1 MTWGLHFIPL
11 LRDVMIQISDHL
23 PAAPVL
29 RDLAQILEYSGA
41 WFNKQSCV
49 TATEHGAGVFATSDF
64 PDLRSIMRVPVDL
77 MPRLSDF
84 SVSTEGDRFTS
95 PKVIGSPSSEQTDI
109 MAMMIDI
116 YNQSG
121 SLAAWREASPYFS
134 LQEHAQ
140 VFDYLVSGMSGSF
153 PETLWEHEGSLGG
166 SFFTSRKF
174 ALMQDGSSA
183 LEHGAVTGKT
193 SVLLPMV
200 DLFNHDMRASG
211 FNFSKSSSHENLR
224 VFSRPDPDTRELF
237 VRYNLMDAVGSY
249 LNYGFVDA
257 SAPFMLSMR
266 LEMAFRD
273 FKINVARSAAPAV
286 KVPSAFKDIPLYMPM
301 LAKEDNTVSLSKLV
315 IPGPNAP
322 NALRRVI
329 ALVLSGL
336 EVPQAE
342 LRAQIMTFEAQV
354 IEQNFAYWQKMLSLI
369 VDIPDTHAI
378 HHLTRKALAHLTAYQ
393 STTMTKDV

>member
-1 MTWGLHFIPL
+1 
-11 LRDVMIQISDHL
+11 MIQISDHL
-23 PAAPVL
+23 PAAPIL
-29 RDLAQILEYSGA
+29 RDLTQLLEKSGA

-84 SVSTEGDRFTS
+84 SVDTEGDRFTL
-95 PKVIGSPSSEQTDI
+95 PKIIGVPTPEQADI
-109 MAMMIDI
+109 MGMMIDI
-116 YNQSG
+116 YNQSD
-121 SLAAWREASPYFS
+121 SLAAWRGASPYFS
-134 LQEHAQ
+134 LQDHAQ
-140 VFDYLVSGMSGSF
+140 VVDHLVSGVFGASS
-153 PETLWEHEGSLGG
+153 ETHGDQARWLCE

-174 ALMQDGSSA
+174 AYQPDGLPESEQDA
-183 LEHGAVTGKT
+183 AAGKT
-193 SVLLPMV
+193 KVLMPMI

-211 FNFSKSSSHENLR
+211 FNFSKSSARENLR
-224 VFSRPDPDTRELF
+224 VFARHDPDTKELF
-237 VRYNLMDAVGSY
+237 VRYNPMDAVGSY

-286 KVPSAFKDIPLYMPM
+286 KVPAAFKDISLYMPM
-301 LAKEDNTVSLSKLV
+301 LAKEDNTVALSKLV
-315 IPGPNAP
+315 IPGSNAP

-336 EVPQAE
+336 DVPQAE
-342 LRAQIMTFEAQV
+342 LRAQIMAFEAQV

-369 VDIPDTHAI
+369 AAIPDMHAI

-393 STTMTKDV
+393 NTTMTKDV

>member
-1 MTWGLHFIPL
+1 
-11 LRDVMIQISDHL
+11 MIQVSDHL
-23 PAAPVL
+23 PAAPAL
-29 RDLAQILEYSGA
+29 RDLVQILEHSGA

-84 SVSTEGDRFTS
+84 SVGTEGDRFTS
-95 PKVIGSPSSEQTDI
+95 PKVIGAPSPEQTDI
-109 MAMMIDI
+109 MGMMIDI
-116 YNQSG
+116 YNHSG
-121 SLAAWREASPYFS
+121 SLAAWRGASPYFS

-140 VFDYLVSGMSGSF
+140 VFDHLVSGMSGPL
-153 PETLWEHEGSLGG
+153 PETLWEHARSLGG
-166 SFFTSRKF
+166 SFFNSRKL
-174 ALMQDGSSA
+174 AHQQDGSSA
-183 LEHGAVTGKT
+183 SEHGPAAGKAV
-193 SVLLPMV
+193 VLMPMV

-211 FNFSKSSSHENLR
+211 FNFSRSSGRENLR
-224 VFSRPDPDTRELF
+224 VFSRPDPDTKELF
-237 VRYNLMDAVGSY
+237 VRYNPMDAVVSY
-249 LNYGFVDA
+249 MNYGFVDA

-266 LEMAFRD
+266 LEMPFRD
-273 FKINVARSAAPAV
+273 FQVKVARSAAPAF
-286 KVPSAFKDIPLYMPM
+286 KVPPAFKDISLYMPM
-301 LAKEDNTVSLSKLV
+301 LAKEDKAVTLSKLV

-336 EVPQAE
+336 DVPQTE
-342 LRAQIMTFEAQV
+342 LRAQIVAFEAHV
-354 IEQNFAYWQKMLSLI
+354 IEQNFAYWNRMLSLI
-369 VDIPDTHAI
+369 ADIADTHAI

>member
-23 PAAPVL
+23 PAASVL

-140 VFDYLVSGMSGSF
+140 VFDYLVSGMFGLS
-153 PETLWEHEGSLGG
+153 PETVWEHEGSLGG

-211 FNFSKSSSHENLR
+211 YNCSKSSGRENLR
-224 VFSRPDPDTRELF
+224 VFARPDPDTKELF
-237 VRYNLMDAVGSY
+237 VRYNPMDAVGSY

-273 FKINVARSAAPAV
+273 FKINVERSVAPAV